1 MIKVVIAED
10 DFRVA
15 QIHEEFLAKNH
26 QMKLVGKAMN
36 AKETL
41 DILHEIDV
49 DLLLLDVY
57 MPDQLGTD
65 LLHRIRAEFPLI
77 DIMMITAAKD
87 KSFLETA
94 LRYGV
99 EHYLI
104 KPVTLEKF
112 QEAMTSY
119 IQKKLTLDSAEEVNQ
134 QILDQFFGGDKA
146 KEAERR
152 NDLPPGI
159 DYLTLHKVTDI
170 LQGEKEGIT
179 SERVGEMMGAS
190 RTTAR
195 RYLEYLV
202 GTKDASV
209 EHVYGVVG
217 RPERRYRLGNDRVAV
232 NKIR

>member
-26 QMKLVGKAMN
+26 RMELVGKAMN

-41 DILHEIDV
+41 EILHGKSV

-57 MPDQLGTD
+57 MPDQLGTE
-65 LLHRIRAEFPLI
+65 LLHRIRADFPFV

-87 KSFLETA
+87 KSFLEKA

-99 EHYLI
+99 EQYLI

-112 QEAMTSY
+112 QEAMNAY
-119 IQKKLTLDSAEEVNQ
+119 IQKKVTLDSAGEVNQ
-134 QILDQFFGGDKA
+134 QILDQFFGGEKS
-146 KEAERR
+146 KEAEKR

-170 LQGEKEGIT
+170 LQKEKEGIT
-179 SERVGEMMGAS
+179 SERVGEKMGAS

-209 EHVYGVVG
+209 EHVYGIVG
-217 RPERRYRLGNDRVAV
+217 RPERRYRLSNE
-232 NKIR
+232 KIV

>member
-15 QIHEEFLAKNH
+15 QIHEGFLAKN
-26 QMKLVGKAMN
+26 QEMELVGKAMN

-41 DILHEIDV
+41 DILRENCV

-57 MPDQLGTD
+57 MPDQLGTE
-65 LLHRIRAEFPLI
+65 LLHRIRADFPSI
-77 DIMMITAAKD
+77 DIMMITAAKE
-87 KSFLETA
+87 KTFLEKA

-99 EHYLI
+99 EQYLI

-112 QEAMTSY
+112 QEAMKAY
-119 IQKKLTLDSAEEVNQ
+119 VQKKVTLNSAAEVNQ
-134 QILDQFFGGDKA
+134 QILDQFFGGEKA
-146 KEAERR
+146 KKAAEKR
-152 NDLPPGI
+152 NNLPPGI
-159 DYLTLHKVTDI
+159 DYLTLDKVTHI
-170 LQGEKEGIT
+170 LQEEKEGIT
-179 SERVGEMMGAS
+179 SERVGEKMGAS

-209 EHVYGVVG
+209 EHVYGIVG
-217 RPERRYRLGNDRVAV
+217 RPERRYRLRNDRIV
-232 NKIR
+232 